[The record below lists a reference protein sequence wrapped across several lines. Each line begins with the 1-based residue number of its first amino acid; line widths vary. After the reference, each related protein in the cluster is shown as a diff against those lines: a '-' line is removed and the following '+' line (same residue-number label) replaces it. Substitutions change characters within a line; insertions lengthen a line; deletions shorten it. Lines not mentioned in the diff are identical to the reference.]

1 MELLIQTLFQLTI
14 IITCAKLVGEF
25 FEFIKQPA
33 VVGELMVGMLIG
45 PYALGWVHHSEV
57 LHIFS
62 ELAVIFLLFHVGLET
77 RFRDMMK
84 VGSKSLWVALL
95 GVVLP
100 FLAGYAYLA
109 ALNHDVKTALFLGTA
124 MVATSVGITARVLGD
139 LKFMK
144 TRESRIILG
153 AAVIDDVLG
162 MIVLAIVSGISQ
174 GEFSNVNIIR
184 ITLVAI
190 AFVVLVVLVGTWGV
204 RMISPYLHRLKTRNM
219 PVIIALTTCFGL
231 AALAQVIGLAAIIG
245 AFLAGMVFADTPE
258 EHELEKKIEP
268 MVDFYVPVFFVIMGT
283 SVNIALFTNVPILL
297 MALLVTVMAVLT
309 KLVGCGMAVIKEGV
323 PTALVVGIGMVPRG
337 EVGLIIASIGAQLKI
352 FPNDI
357 YAVIVFMCMA
367 TTLLMPPFMQMAV
380 KYKLRAETSKSQT

>member
-1 MELLIQTLFQLTI
+1 MELLVQTLFQLTI
-14 IITCAKLVGEF
+14 IIVCAKLMGEF

-33 VVGELMVGMLIG
+33 VVGELLVGMVIG
-45 PYALGWVHHSEV
+45 PYALGWIHPNEV
-57 LHIFS
+57 VHIFS

-77 RFRDMMK
+77 RLSDMMK

-100 FLAGYAYLA
+100 FVAGYAYLA
-109 ALNHDVKTALFLGTA
+109 ALNHDIKTALFLGTA

-162 MIVLAIVSGISQ
+162 MIVLAIISGVSQ
-174 GEFSNVNIIR
+174 GEFSSVNIIR

-190 AFVVLVVLVGTWGV
+190 AFVVLVVVIGSWLVKI
-204 RMISPYLHRLKTRNM
+204 ISPYFHRLKTRNM
-219 PVIIALTTCFGL
+219 TVIIALVTCFGL

-258 EHELEKKIEP
+258 EHDLEKKIEP
-268 MVDFYVPVFFVIMGT
+268 MVDFFVPVFFVMMGI
-283 SVNIALFTNVPILL
+283 SVNIALFTNGSILL
-297 MALLVTVMAVLT
+297 MALVVTLLAVVT
-309 KLVGCGMAVIKEGV
+309 KLIGCGLAVVKEGL
-323 PTALVVGIGMVPRG
+323 PTALVVGVGMMPRG
-337 EVGLIIASIGAQLKI
+337 EVGLIIASIGAQMKI
-352 FPNDI
+352 FPDEI

-367 TTLLMPPFMQMAV
+367 TTLIMPPFMQMAV
-380 KYKLRAETSKSQT
+380 KYKLRAGTSKS